1 MRKRKIDMTHGPLA
15 SSLFYFALPIVIT
28 GILQQLFNTADV
40 AVVGSFVGDAAM
52 AGVGTCS
59 PIVGIIVSLFE
70 GTALGA
76 TVVISTAIGQ
86 KNTEKIHKGV
96 HTSIVLSLILG
107 VIVSLVLE
115 GLTVTLLQAMNVPA
129 HVFPLAKMYLRIYC
143 AGLVIINLYNFEAAI
158 LRSAGHSKEPL
169 YALILSGI
177 INVILNLFFVIVVK
191 MSVAGVALA
200 TFISNG
206 VSAYLLW
213 RILTSLDEEIRVI
226 PSQIKMDGHLLKEI
240 LIVGAPAGLQGML
253 FDIANMIIQ
262 GAMNTLGTTVIAGS
276 SAAFNI
282 EIFVYYLV
290 VGYAQACTTFVGQNN
305 GANQLERCRATL
317 RMSLLMAGCM
327 TALMCLA
334 MYVLRRPLL
343 SLFTKS
349 EAVKRIGEIQIY
361 YMCIMYMFSMVQEVS
376 SGYLRGFGVSII
388 PTIISI
394 LGICGLRVLW
404 ILTVFRAHPTF
415 TNLML
420 VYPISQAV
428 TGATIFMAGLIYTK
442 KRGA

>member
-1 MRKRKIDMTHGPLA
+1 MRKIDMTHGPLA

-40 AVVGSFVGDAAM
+40 AVIGTFVGKEAM

-59 PIVGIIVSLFE
+59 PIVGIIVSLCE
-70 GTALGA
+70 GLSLGA

-86 KNTEKIHKGV
+86 KNKKRITHGV
-96 HTSIVLSLILG
+96 HSAILLSLIFGLLLSTIMESLL
-107 VIVSLVLE
+107 IV
-115 GLTVTLLQAMNVPA
+115 LLKAMNVPQD
-129 HVFPLAKMYLRIYC
+129 VFPFARLYLRVYC
-143 AGLVIINLYNFEAAI
+143 VGLIIINLYNFEAAI

-169 YALILSGI
+169 YALIVSGV
-177 INVILNLFFVIVVK
+177 INVVLNLFFVLVVK
-191 MSVAGVALA
+191 LNVAGVALA
-200 TFISNG
+200 TVIANG

-213 RILTSLDEEIRVI
+213 RILTSLEEDIRVT
-226 PSQIKMDGHLLKEI
+226 PAKLKMDPRLIKDI

-262 GAMNTLGTTVIAGS
+262 GAMNTLGTNVIAGS

-282 EIFVYYLV
+282 EIFIYYLI
-290 VGYAQACTTFVGQNN
+290 VGFAQACTAFVGQNN
-305 GANQLERCRATL
+305 GAGQLERCKATL
-317 RMSLLMAGCM
+317 KDSLIIAGSA
-327 TALMCLA
+327 TALLCLII
-334 MYVLRRPLL
+334 YSFGRPLL
-343 SLFTKS
+343 SLFTSS
-349 EAVKRIGEIQIY
+349 EAVKNIGMIQIY

-394 LGICGLRVLW
+394 VGICGLRILW
-404 ILTVFRAHPTF
+404 IVTIFRAHPTF

-420 VYPISQAV
+420 IYPISQGV
-428 TGATIFMAGLIYTK
+428 TGLIIFLADLIYTK
-442 KRGA
+442 KRAAAY